1 MLLMLARLFAESV
14 KRLGRSAS
22 SAVVSHGGDGRVSLK
37 GFPADAAD
45 ARPAVR

>member
-14 KRLGRSAS
+14 KRLGRSAALGS
-22 SAVVSHGGDGRVSLK
+22 QGGDGRVSLK

-45 ARPAVR
+45 ARPAFR